1 MDPSKDEVGWLLE
14 KICMDKNGQFVM
26 IPILFPPL
34 IEEIFEQIYTVF
46 VRSFATDAKER
57 YPKRNFSLIGL
68 DENPLAIIQNNF
80 NFITKL
86 ANYFDLKLEV
96 KAISEWFIGDDTEK
110 RRTMEENLKKQG
122 ISLEKEMTALEDMT
136 KNKYERF
143 KETVRVDN
151 DSNYLPLSDQPMNS
165 FDENSF
171 ISRLYAYFLNTEL
184 GGAIMIRTFI
194 AGSIFAIIRTT
205 WTRKILKELHLHR
218 FRLHELRIR
227 KDDNQRYFAEMKH
240 FNIRQTK
247 NPMENFDRAIME
259 KSHSIKSKLIQQR
272 SLKARIPITSSN
284 AEIGW
289 TSFKAS
295 TASGWTK
302 FNYREPITKSS
313 VSLEDLVVDKPTQE
327 FLEALEYARGKYVH
341 RDPKTKTE
349 RLKIRDTNIESLRHI
364 YLQRLIIDF
373 ADVFD
378 LIDEI
383 ENEFLEE
390 MRIFASKVRKNRDL
404 LSRINS
410 RSILGQIL
418 TSRKATKALN
428 TSDSTTKELTV
439 SEKPAIADQ
448 SVEARAMY
456 GINPVKETLRN
467 RSGSVVSTMIA
478 REREFMK
485 YKRHKRRFKYDMYFD
500 SLADSLDDQQWKTE
514 LIELLALH
522 PEITNHDI
530 QLIKSTRNIF
540 DAQMQLKIILFNLSD
555 AVYDSE
561 NWKSLRT
568 PDITTHYCTLK
579 LMNNSLDHQDLL
591 ILDQIVENCKKY
603 GIKKAS

>member
-1 MDPSKDEVGWLLE
+1 
-14 KICMDKNGQFVM
+14 M
-26 IPILFPPL
+26 IPFLCPPL
-34 IEEIFEQIYTVF
+34 IEEILEQIYMVC

-57 YPKRNFSLIGL
+57 YPKRNYSLIGL
-68 DENPLAIIQNNF
+68 DENPLTIIRNNF

-86 ANYFDLKLEV
+86 ANYFNLKLEV
-96 KAISEWFIGDDTEK
+96 KPISEWFIGDDTEK
-110 RRTMEENLKKQG
+110 RRKIEENLKKQG
-122 ISLEKEMTALEDMT
+122 TSLEQEMIALENKT
-136 KNKYERF
+136 KRDYERF
-143 KETVRVDN
+143 METISVEN
-151 DSNYLPLSDQPMNS
+151 ESNYLPLSDQPMAS

-171 ISRLYAYFLNTEL
+171 VSRLYAYFVNTEL
-184 GGAIMIRTFI
+184 GKAIAIRTFA
-194 AGSIFAIIRTT
+194 AGIMFAIIRTT

-240 FNIRQTK
+240 FNIRQMN
-247 NPMENFDRAIME
+247 NPMENFERVFME
-259 KSHSIKSKLIQQR
+259 KSHSIKSKLMQHR
-272 SLKARIPITSSN
+272 SLKARIPITSNN

-302 FNYREPITKSS
+302 FDFREPVIKSS
-313 VSLEDLVVDKPTQE
+313 VPLEDLVVDKPTQE
-327 FLEALEYARGKYVH
+327 FVEALEYARGKYVQ
-341 RDPKTKTE
+341 RDPKTRTE
-349 RLKIRDTNIESLRHI
+349 RLLIRDSNIESLRHI

-390 MRIFASKVRKNRDL
+390 MRIFATKVRKNRDL

-410 RSILGQIL
+410 QSILGQIL
-418 TSRKATKALN
+418 TTRKATKALN
-428 TSDSTTKELTV
+428 PSDSTSNELTL
-439 SEKPAIADQ
+439 SEKAAIADQ
-448 SVEARAMY
+448 SVETRAMY
-456 GINPVKETLRN
+456 GIKTIKQTLRN
-467 RSGSVVSTMIA
+467 RSGSAVSAIVA
-478 REREFMK
+478 REREVLK

-500 SLADSLDDQQWKTE
+500 SLADSLVDQQWKME

-555 AVYDSE
+555 AVYDRE
-561 NWKSLRT
+561 NWKSLTT

-603 GIKKAS
+603 GIKKTS